1 MLMYASTNVG
11 ASLHCGCCY
20 TQWCCDAVPGA
31 WQPIAK
37 QDMPD
42 MASTLGRATPRPS
55 GTTTPPAGRLTPKGA
70 ADLPSG
76 RTTPRASA
84 GSPPSGTSTPRRTT
98 AENSNL
104 PAVLPPILDAST
116 TQRDLAPTLDYKWS
130 GQTTNNV
137 PDVGANQ
144 SVDILLHVVCFAPGM
159 YSLSDYAVSWTY
171 PRLSNLTGGA
181 KGPEVSLAIYQQ
193 TM

>member
-1 MLMYASTNVG
+1 MYASTNVI
-11 ASLHCGCCY
+11 ASLHCRCYHAQKCCG
-20 TQWCCDAVPGA
+20 AVPGA

-37 QDMPD
+37 QEMPD
-42 MASTLGRATPRPS
+42 MASTPGRATPRPS
-55 GTTTPPAGRLTPKGA
+55 GTNPPAGRLTPKGA

-76 RTTPRASA
+76 RTTPRVSA
-84 GSPPSGTSTPRRTT
+84 GSPSGTSTPRCMT
-98 AENSNL
+98 AESSSL

-137 PDVGANQ
+137 PDVGANR